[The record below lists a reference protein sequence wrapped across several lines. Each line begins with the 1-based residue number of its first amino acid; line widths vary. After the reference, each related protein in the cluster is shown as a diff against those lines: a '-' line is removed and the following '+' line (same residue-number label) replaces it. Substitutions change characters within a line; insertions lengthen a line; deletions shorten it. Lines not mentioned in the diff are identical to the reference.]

1 MPGRLIA
8 GSAHRRV
15 LCWGESRV
23 SAAFSEIELRH
34 AIPERRN
41 GVRFILRY
49 VKIPDEGPMTVSL
62 TVVAD
67 EEAKYVLA
75 VGETFSAR
83 GETWVV
89 ARADPTS
96 GDARAVLRL
105 MA

>member
-1 MPGRLIA
+1 
-8 GSAHRRV
+8 
-15 LCWGESRV
+15 
-23 SAAFSEIELRH
+23 
-34 AIPERRN
+34 
-41 GVRFILRY
+41 
-49 VKIPDEGPMTVSL
+49 MTVSL